1 MKSPAETEPKHLTKV
16 RALDDM
22 RLQLGDDMLTFVPVG
37 LDRDERVAGR
47 CTRGKSHVHLQFLP
61 EQVLPVFSSL
71 TTRWKSARFRGGE
84 ELLSIRLQDGLCF
97 FQHPLPTT
105 SPALLTEA
113 PAHLGRGI
121 GFIMYRFS
129 DTVGLASALYADS
142 LECPCAPRLAGDSR
156 LRYLLVRAY
165 QRHWLHPI
173 NGTLSSSL
181 TLDVPTSL
189 SPSPINAI
197 ETTDHLTMIHASRRG
212 RDFVTAAFDPVV
224 TNHANAARLR
234 RTESPVLLV
243 LLLIELLAHRTI
255 TEPTL
260 FRTRHQTQ

>member
-1 MKSPAETEPKHLTKV
+1 
-16 RALDDM
+16 
-22 RLQLGDDMLTFVPVG
+22 
-37 LDRDERVAGR
+37 
-47 CTRGKSHVHLQFLP
+47 
-61 EQVLPVFSSL
+61 
-71 TTRWKSARFRGGE
+71 
-84 ELLSIRLQDGLCF
+84 
-97 FQHPLPTT
+97 
-105 SPALLTEA
+105 
-113 PAHLGRGI
+113 
-121 GFIMYRFS
+121 MYRFS

-260 FRTRHQTQ
+260 FRTRRNRSKESLEIPNGRTETESHSARFGHFALHTHGQPESARAKAESARIVTL